1 MPQQDRTGPQG
12 QGPGTEQK
20 LGKCGKTKK
29 TQGPGGRSCSGGKK
43 GGGNTPGGGGC
54 KGGGRGQGCGR
65 S

>member
-12 QGPGTEQK
+12 QGPKTGQG

-29 TQGPGGRSCSGGKK
+29 AQGSGG
-43 GGGNTPGGGGC
+43 GDCPSGRRGNGNTPGRGDS
-54 KGGGRGQGCGR
+54 KRGGRGCGR